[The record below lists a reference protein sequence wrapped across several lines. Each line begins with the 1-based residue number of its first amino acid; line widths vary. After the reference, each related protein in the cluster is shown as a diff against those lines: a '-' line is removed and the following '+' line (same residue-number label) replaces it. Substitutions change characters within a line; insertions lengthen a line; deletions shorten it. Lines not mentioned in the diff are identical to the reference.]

1 MFWFLVLPL
10 IVSGSEG
17 EFCHEDLTKGVYG
30 TCEGY
35 DSGDDYL
42 RFGGTSDRGMMSNLN
57 WFEKETDSKPA
68 IFPCKVDKFGG
79 KVVGV
84 SLALPKFWKYKHEV
98 KVYLKSG
105 SDCSPGATVDESE
118 TAFCT
123 LNMESGD
130 GTCGTA
136 INVWVSD
143 GVTQGAQSCVCVL
156 LFCNLSEDTW
166 GVTSAQVCQL
176 RVQVRFN
183 DPQTVPEVPVRYFG
197 LPLWDTITCLFT
209 AFELYLFG
217 FPIYR
222 LIRWL
227 YLLGDFFK
235 EWGRY

>member
-1 MFWFLVLPL
+1 MFWFLVVPL
-10 IVSGSEG
+10 IGSESGG
-17 EFCHEDLTKGVYG
+17 EFCHEDLSQGVYG
-30 TCEGY
+30 TCDGY
-35 DSGDDYL
+35 DSGDTML
-42 RFGGTSDRGMMSNLN
+42 SFGGTADRGTLSNLN
-57 WFEKETDSKPA
+57 IFEKATDSKPA

-105 SDCSPGATVDESE
+105 TDCSPGSTVDDEE
-118 TAFCT
+118 PFCT
-123 LNMESGD
+123 LDMHSGE
-130 GTCGTA
+130 GTCATGT
-136 INVWVSD
+136 NVWVSD
-143 GVTQGAQSCVCVL
+143 GVTEGAQSCVCVL
-156 LFCNLSEDTW
+156 LFCELSQDTW
-166 GVTSAQVCQL
+166 AATSAQVCQL
-176 RVQVRFN
+176 SVQVSFN